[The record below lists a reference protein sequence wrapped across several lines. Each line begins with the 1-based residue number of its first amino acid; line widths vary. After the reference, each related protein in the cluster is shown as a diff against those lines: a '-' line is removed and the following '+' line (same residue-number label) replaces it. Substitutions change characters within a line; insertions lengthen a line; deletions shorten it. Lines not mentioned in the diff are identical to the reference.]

1 MHHPWDDPRRIQQFA
16 DRRRLEDFPR
26 DYSDQGD
33 YLMPGSL
40 NRGDALNPSDFLRED
55 DYHWARVDQL
65 RHEQMLHERMVLDG
79 PPLGVSTNQTFVTQ
93 PLQISNAPRP
103 AEPDPHAYPELQES
117 LRSLMERCQTWPDTM
132 RRQREYFL
140 RDAEALGFPQ
150 TDWVRAERVSWKFR
164 CTELVEAFERVYDTL
179 VPPELSDQ
187 VRRIQMGLHGVWRL
201 HLAFGAKQ
209 SMSLPADLHT
219 QLVQLVQ
226 QSRFGSRKQ
235 IREWLV
241 TAEQQ
246 ARHICVTVLQ
256 HERQRGSVFDPS
268 DTSHALWRA
277 WQLGFITEEDLA

>member
-16 DRRRLEDFPR
+16 DRHRLEDFPR

-40 NRGDALNPSDFLRED
+40 NRGDALNPGDFLREGG
-55 DYHWARVDQL
+55 YHWARVDQF
-65 RHEQMLHERMVLDG
+65 RHERMLHERMVLEG
-79 PPLGVSTNQTFVTQ
+79 PLGVSTNQTFVTQ
-93 PLQISNAPRP
+93 PLQISGTPRP

-117 LRSLMERCQTWPDTM
+117 LHSLMERCRAWPDTM
-132 RRQREYFL
+132 RHQRERFL
-140 RDAEALGFPQ
+140 HDAEALGFPQ
-150 TDWVRAERVSWKFR
+150 TNWVRAKRVSWRFR
-164 CTELVEAFERVYDTL
+164 CVELVEAFERVHDTH

-187 VRRIQMGLHGVWRL
+187 VRRIQMGLHGVWCL
-201 HLAFGAKQ
+201 HLAYGANP
-209 SMSLPADLHT
+209 SMPLPADLHA
-219 QLVQLVQ
+219 QLDQLTQ

-235 IREWLV
+235 IQEWLI

-246 ARHICVTVLQ
+246 ARQICVTVLQ

-277 WQLGFITEEDLA
+277 WQFGLITEEDLT